1 MKIRKLKRNSS
12 KKNKGAKLSPRIRM
26 LLDRATDCVES
37 GRLSL
42 GENICRQIIEI
53 SPRISEAYN
62 LLGIIYEEQ
71 GLIDEAVTVLQK
83 SIELGGAN
91 ANPYFNLGTIL
102 GQHGHY
108 EKAAAALRKG
118 LSLSPRTPKARN
130 NLGLALLNMGRLDEA
145 VNSFEKATDLDPHYG
160 EAWFNLGDAYYCN
173 GNLQESIAA
182 YQNSIR
188 LIPDF
193 IEAHYNLS
201 IALHDLNL
209 QPEARETLKRTIELA
224 PEHMAARHMLAA
236 LSGETPDSA
245 PEQFVTNLFDQYANQ
260 FDVDLINRLEY
271 TIPARLRQFLS
282 AHIPDSIRF
291 AKVMDLGCGTGLSGQ
306 AFKDIATY
314 LAGIDIS
321 KNMLIKAREKDIY
334 DELLAGDVCEQVL
347 RLPDPYDLFIAADV
361 FIYIGNLGPIFSAV
375 SSKTSPG
382 AYYVFSIESALK
394 KDFILQSTGR
404 YAHASQYIKKLA
416 AVNDFTIIAQEKAGI
431 RKENDSWISGEIY
444 LLQKKTA

>member
-53 SPRISEAYN
+53 SPRISETYN

-145 VNSFEKATDLDPHYG
+145 VNSLEKATDLDPHYG

-306 AFKDIATY
+306 AFKDIAMY

-321 KNMLIKAREKDIY
+321 KNMMIKAREKDIY
-334 DELLAGDVCEQVL
+334 DALLA
-347 RLPDPYDLFIAADV
+347 
-361 FIYIGNLGPIFSAV
+361 
-375 SSKTSPG
+375 
-382 AYYVFSIESALK
+382 
-394 KDFILQSTGR
+394 
-404 YAHASQYIKKLA
+404 
-416 AVNDFTIIAQEKAGI
+416 
-431 RKENDSWISGEIY
+431 
-444 LLQKKTA
+444 